1 MTLAIQPGQ
10 KVGICGRSG
19 SGKSSLLLTLLR
31 LLDTDPSGT
40 ISIDS
45 ESLTTISRNKI
56 RTSLTTLPQDPVLLP
71 GTVRDN
77 IDPAGHTP
85 DADLID
91 VLRKTRI
98 WDTLESRGG
107 LDAEMSE
114 AGLSAGQKQLFCLAR
129 AVLKHEHVVLLD
141 EATSNVDH
149 GTDEEVRRVVME
161 EFKGST
167 VVEVAHRLEA
177 IVGYDVV
184 VVMHEGRVVEVGDPR
199 ELLGKTSRFKGLW
212 DSRAA

>member
-184 VVMHEGRVVEVGDPR
+184 VVMQEGRVVEVGDPR